1 MPALQ
6 PCSLRSSKEVFLREV
21 FVLLAG
27 YGTTGAFL
35 WKGKEW
41 LGTNPGLALGWLF
54 FLWLFAVMVS
64 SSFAVVRH
72 ADSLAEK
79 LGEPL
84 GTLILTLAV
93 TGIEVM
99 MISALML
106 NGNNPALARDTMFSV
121 VMVVLGGL
129 LGVSLLLGGLRFHEQ
144 NVNLK
149 GVNSFL
155 GLILPL
161 SLLCLVLP
169 NFTESGG
176 DGMFSPLHSVCLIFL
191 SLAIYGVF
199 LAVQTRVHRDFFSEA
214 GRNPPESHG
223 KPEDGGITGDSL
235 LLALNMLPIVILSK
249 QMSRLLDYRV
259 HQGGLPVELVGLV
272 VAILIL
278 APEGLSAIQAA
289 ARNQLQRSV
298 NVLLG
303 SVLATISLTV
313 PAALAISLIC
323 GKPLKLGLSPS
334 YMTLLA
340 VTLGSCI
347 VTFGQGQTN
356 ILQGFVHLLLF
367 IAYIVLMFD

>member
-1 MPALQ
+1 MSPSSR
-6 PCSLRSSKEVFLREV
+6 PSLHRFLRKEW
-21 FVLLAG
+21 VLFMSYA
-27 YGTTGAFL
+27 TTAAFL
-35 WKGKEW
+35 LNGKSW
-41 LGTNPGLALGWLF
+41 LGTNPGLAFGWVLFVWLF
-54 FLWLFAVMVS
+54 VS
-64 SSFAVVRH
+64 MLCSSFAVVRY
-72 ADSLAEK
+72 ADHLAEILK
-79 LGEPL
+79 EPL

-93 TGIEVM
+93 TSIEVM

-106 NGNNPALARDTMFSV
+106 NGDNPALARDTMFSV

-129 LGVSLLLGGLRFHEQ
+129 LGLSLLIGGMKFGEQ

-169 NFTESGG
+169 NFTKTGG
-176 DGMFSPLHSVCLIFL
+176 TGMFSALHAVCLMLL
-191 SLAIYGVF
+191 SLIIYGVF
-199 LAVQTRVHRDFFSEA
+199 LAVQTSRHREFFNEA
-214 GRNPPESHG
+214 GWSPSET
-223 KPEDGGITGDSL
+223 EDHEPRGSIVMEFVL
-235 LLALNMLPIVILSK
+235 LILHLIPIVLLSK
-249 QMSRLLDYRV
+249 QMAHLLDYRV
-259 HQGGLPVELVGLV
+259 HRGGLPMDLVGLV

-278 APEGLSAIQAA
+278 APEGMAAIQSAS
-289 ARNQLQRSV
+289 RNQMQRSV

-313 PAALAISLIC
+313 PAALAISLLF
-323 GKPLKLGLSPS
+323 GKPLLLGLSPS

-367 IAYIVLMFD
+367 AAYIVLMFD

>member
-1 MPALQ
+1 MNSSSGFSP
-6 PCSLRSSKEVFLREV
+6 LRFVRQEWVLFSSYATMV
-21 FVLLAG
+21 
-27 YGTTGAFL
+27 AFL
-35 WKGKEW
+35 TLGKHW
-41 LGTNPGLALGWLF
+41 LGTNPGLVFGWIL
-54 FLWLFAVMVS
+54 FLWLFAAMLS

-72 ADSLAEK
+72 ADHLAEK
-79 LGEPL
+79 LKEPL

-93 TGIEVM
+93 TSIEVM

-106 NGNNPALARDTMFSV
+106 NGDNPALARDTMFSV

-129 LGVSLLLGGLRFHEQ
+129 LGLALLIGGLKFGEQ
-144 NVNLK
+144 NFNLK

-169 NFTESGG
+169 NFTKTGG
-176 DGMFSPLHSVCLIFL
+176 DGMFSPLHAVCLMLL
-191 SLAIYGVF
+191 SLIIYGVF
-199 LAVQTRVHRDFFSEA
+199 LAVQTSRHREFFNEA
-214 GRNPPESHG
+214 GWSPSESESLEPHG
-223 KPEDGGITGDSL
+223 SIGGESL
-235 LLALNMLPIVILSK
+235 LLILHLVPIVLLSK
-249 QMSRLLDYRV
+249 QMAHLLEYRV
-259 HQGGLPVELVGLV
+259 HQGGLPLEIVGLI

-278 APEGLSAIQAA
+278 APEGLAAIQSAS
-289 ARNQLQRSV
+289 RNQMQRSV

-313 PAALAISLIC
+313 PAALAISLIY
-323 GKPLKLGLSPS
+323 GKPLLLGLSPA

-347 VTFGQGQTN
+347 ITFGQGQTN

-367 IAYIVLMFD
+367 VAYIVLMFD

>member
-1 MPALQ
+1 MSPHFPFPLI
-6 PCSLRSSKEVFLREV
+6 R
-21 FVLLAG
+21 FVRNEWVLFTS
-27 YGTTGAFL
+27 YGTMIAFL
-35 WKGKEW
+35 TLGKAW
-41 LGTNPGLALGWLF
+41 LGTNPGLGFGWVL
-54 FLWLFAVMVS
+54 FLWLFAAMLS

-72 ADSLAEK
+72 ADHLAERLK
-79 LGEPL
+79 EPL

-93 TGIEVM
+93 TSIEVM

-106 NGNNPALARDTMFSV
+106 NGDNPALARDTMFSV

-129 LGVSLLLGGLRFHEQ
+129 LGLALLIGGLKFGEQ
-144 NVNLK
+144 NFNLK

-169 NFTESGG
+169 NFTKTGG
-176 DGMFSPLHSVCLIFL
+176 LGMFSTLHAICLMLL
-191 SLAIYGVF
+191 SLTIYGVF
-199 LAVQTRVHRDFFSEA
+199 LAVQTSRHREFFNEA
-214 GRNPPESHG
+214 GWNPSDSESEEPKGSIG
-223 KPEDGGITGDSL
+223 KASL
-235 LLALNMLPIVILSK
+235 LLILHLIPIVLLSK
-249 QMSRLLDYRV
+249 QMAHLLDYRV
-259 HQGGLPVELVGLV
+259 HQGGLPLDLVGLI

-278 APEGLSAIQAA
+278 APEGLAAIQSAS
-289 ARNQLQRSV
+289 RNQMQRSV

-313 PAALAISLIC
+313 PAAMAISLIY
-323 GKPLKLGLSPS
+323 GKPLLLGLSPT
-334 YMTLLA
+334 YTTLLA

-367 IAYIVLMFD
+367 VAYIVLMFD

>member
-1 MPALQ
+1 MNSPSSF
-6 PCSLRSSKEVFLREV
+6 PMLRFLRNEW
-21 FVLLAG
+21 VLFTS
-27 YGTTGAFL
+27 YSTMIAFL
-35 WKGKEW
+35 TLGKTW
-41 LGTNPGLALGWLF
+41 LGTNPGPGFGWVL
-54 FLWLFAVMVS
+54 FLWLFAAMLS

-72 ADSLAEK
+72 ADHLAEK
-79 LGEPL
+79 LKEPL

-93 TGIEVM
+93 TSIEVM

-106 NGNNPALARDTMFSV
+106 NGDNPALARDTMFSV

-129 LGVSLLLGGLRFHEQ
+129 LGLALLIGGLKFGEQ
-144 NVNLK
+144 NFNLK

-169 NFTESGG
+169 NFTKTGG
-176 DGMFSPLHSVCLIFL
+176 DGMFSPLHAVCLMLL
-191 SLAIYGVF
+191 SLIIYGVF
-199 LAVQTRVHRDFFSEA
+199 LAVQTSRHREFFNEA
-214 GRNPPESHG
+214 GWSPSDSGPDEHHG
-223 KPEDGGITGDSL
+223 SIGAESL
-235 LLALNMLPIVILSK
+235 LLIFHLIPIVLLSK
-249 QMSRLLDYRV
+249 QMAHLLDYRV
-259 HQGGLPVELVGLV
+259 NRGGLPLEIVGLI

-278 APEGLSAIQAA
+278 APEGLAAIQSAS
-289 ARNQLQRSV
+289 RNQMQRSV

-313 PAALAISLIC
+313 PAALAISLIY
-323 GKPLKLGLSPS
+323 GKPLLLGLSPS

-347 VTFGQGQTN
+347 ITFGQGQTN

-367 IAYIVLMFD
+367 VAYIVLMFD